1 MLKSFTL
8 GPMGLN
14 SFASFC
20 SSDARVFVQIIHFQQ
35 IDKLQTVGSFGSF
48 KINHVVDEPQNY
60 FIELRLKRLDSDL
73 LFFKSVS
80 HKNFY
85 KRKESRKLK
94 KEEKEK
100 RRKKE
105 RRQNMIL
112 RWRIC

>member
-1 MLKSFTL
+1 
-8 GPMGLN
+8 MGLN

-60 FIELRLKRLDSDL
+60 FIELRLKRLDSGL
-73 LFFKSVS
+73 LFFKYVS

-85 KRKESRKLK
+85 KRKESRKLR

-100 RRKKE
+100 RRKKKE
-105 RRQNMIL
+105 DRT
-112 RWRIC
+112 